1 MKKYKYLVT
10 RMDGSEILME
20 LEADSV
26 LDGHYQIYR
35 LLGRGGY
42 KKSTLVNN

>member
-35 LLGRGGY
+35 LLGRGY